1 MPRPATSFGRRRR
14 WWLTWLL
21 AGAALLGAWLAFPRQ
36 ASRVL
41 ILSGPMEDRGQ
52 NLGVGMEALL
62 RDHLEGVAGATVSHE
77 DQLPSM
83 EGLRRLAPDT
93 WVLRFQGRRVG
104 GDLLLITE
112 WNTVARLLRAQ
123 PWTLDSPPAG
133 PPAATLDHLVQ
144 RWPIGHRFPVGQWLV
159 PRDQVRFWALLE
171 AMAIQDDRAATA
183 GLLATQRMAQAEPQ
197 CATAWTLLGD
207 HLYRSLWVQP
217 EAAGVGLN
225 SRTYQAFQQAQQRV
239 PGHPRATFLGAL
251 MLTDTGNQQLAIQTL
266 RSALAMRPAVP
277 DLYLGLAYAA
287 RTAGLLD
294 GARKALE
301 RRRRLLGPSS
311 HASAWLVETTY
322 LYQGDL
328 QAFDLNLRE
337 VRLVRRDATVWF
349 YQGYLAL
356 LQKQRQEALDCFRSG
371 SEAGMTPTPFRDL
384 CRAYLA
390 YLEGRPAEGLAQLR
404 AMDELRGKLQIPDG
418 EWTFKEA
425 EAYALLGDTGHALDA
440 ASRAFSQGF
449 SCAAWYEGSP
459 FLARART
466 HPRWP
471 TLLRNVRE
479 RQAVL
484 AGIFPPSAFEP

>member
-1 MPRPATSFGRRRR
+1 MPRSFHPFGHRRL
-14 WWLTWLL
+14 WWLAWVLV
-21 AGAALLGAWLAFPRQ
+21 GAAILGAWLALPRPG
-36 ASRVL
+36 ARVL
-41 ILSGPMEDRGQ
+41 ILSGTMESRGQ
-52 NLGVGMEALL
+52 NLGAGMEWLL

-77 DQLPSM
+77 DQLPGA
-83 EGLRRLAPDT
+83 EELQRLPPDA

-104 GDLLLITE
+104 EDLALVTE

-123 PWTLDSPPAG
+123 PWTLETPPAG
-133 PPAATLDHLVQ
+133 PPAEVLGELVQ
-144 RWPIGHRFPVGQWLV
+144 RWPLGHPYPVSQWLV
-159 PRDQVRFWALLE
+159 PRDQARFWSLLE
-171 AMAIQDDRAATA
+171 TLAIQDDRVATANLAATQQ
-183 GLLATQRMAQAEPQ
+183 LADAEPQ
-197 CATAWTLLGD
+197 CATAWALLGD
-207 HLYRSLWVQP
+207 HLYRSLWVRP

-225 SRTYQAFQQAQQRV
+225 SQTYQAFQRAQQLV
-239 PGHPRATFLGAL
+239 PGHPRAAFLGAL
-251 MLTDTGNQQLAIQTL
+251 MLTDTGNQQLAIQSL
-266 RSALAMRPAVP
+266 QAALKLRPAVP

-287 RTAGLLD
+287 RTAGLLE

-301 RRRRLLGPSS
+301 RRRQLLGPSS

-328 QAFDLNLRE
+328 KAFDLNLRE
-337 VRLVRRDATVWF
+337 LRSIRLDATVLF

-356 LQKQRQEALDCFRSG
+356 LQQNREEALGFFKSG
-371 SEAGMTPTPFRDL
+371 SSATLTPAPFRDL

-390 YLEGRPAEGLAQLR
+390 YLEGRPAEGLAVLR
-404 AMDELRGKLQIPDG
+404 ALDDLRGKLRIPDG

-425 EAYALLGDTGHALDA
+425 EAYALLGDTGHAMDA

-449 SCAAWYEGSP
+449 SCAVWYEGSP
-459 FLARART
+459 FLTRART

-484 AGIFPPSAFEP
+484 AGTFPPSAFKP